1 MVENNTTEYYQRR
14 QIQES
19 KLADQAI
26 DPFIANI
33 HRDMASRYGVLAAT
47 SSDQPKVT
55 QPINLR
61 IV

>member
-19 KLADQAI
+19 KLAEKAM
-26 DPFIANI
+26 DPSVAKI
-33 HRDMASRYGVLAAT
+33 HRDLASRYGVLADT
-47 SSDQPKVT
+47 SLDQTKVT